1 VAHLSTIGPEF
12 VVTDEEPHNLCAYL
26 RIHQTLRN
34 RMKGEN
40 MFASQ
45 FSRLPVIV
53 TRMVIVVALLPWMS
67 GIQND
72 SQRQPVLADPMRGLP
87 PGWTA
92 SEWSEVVRT
101 VRADLLGSTPHAP
114 LADPWTQ
121 KANVIAE
128 DAEHMVSFGWS
139 VAVDGD
145 TLVVGAP
152 NGRVWDDDRGQYFYS
167 GTAYVFE
174 KSTSGW
180 SHVHQVAKL
189 YPEDYIHCHSF
200 GWSVAIDGNFIVVG
214 APDAHKPYA
223 GTPGAAYLFMETAE
237 GWKQIKKL
245 TELSPAEGD
254 APRFGLSV
262 DIDGDLIVI
271 GAPMED
277 LFYDG
282 FWHNEQ
288 GSAYI
293 FQIPVGNWPGSEAH
307 ENGFL
312 RPSDGRPG
320 DSFGASVAVSGHTV
334 IASAYAHEPDPNNP
348 DEIAYGKA
356 YIFTQS
362 DPWGNANDAARF
374 TASDAADHEY
384 FGWSVAIDGDLAAV
398 GAPGESSFDENG
410 EESVYLFKRPV
421 GGWSGSYTETARLVA
436 SDDNMFHDF
445 GNSVAVSGG
454 VVVIGAPWW
463 DTIGS
468 YSKTGA
474 VYVFTEP
481 AGGWVDMMTEN
492 QRLLA
497 DDHEVG
503 DEFGYNVA
511 IDGTAIAVG
520 VPKNNGNFGSAYV
533 FDSAP
538 VQLDSVSITEPVMC
552 GVNTGCLFSATVS
565 PLEASQP
572 ITYVWQATGQSV
584 VTHTGRG
591 LTDSINLTW
600 NMTGTQ
606 AITVTATNVLTR
618 VNDSH
623 LINVIRLYYT
633 YLPLVLR

>member
-1 VAHLSTIGPEF
+1 
-12 VVTDEEPHNLCAYL
+12 
-26 RIHQTLRN
+26 
-34 RMKGEN
+34 
-40 MFASQ
+40 
-45 FSRLPVIV
+45 
-53 TRMVIVVALLPWMS
+53 
-67 GIQND
+67 
-72 SQRQPVLADPMRGLP
+72 
-87 PGWTA
+87 
-92 SEWSEVVRT
+92 
-101 VRADLLGSTPHAP
+101 
-114 LADPWTQ
+114 
-121 KANVIAE
+121 
-128 DAEHMVSFGWS
+128 MVSFGWS

-145 TLVVGAP
+145 TLVVGAT
-152 NGRVWDDDRGQYFYS
+152 NGRIWDANYNRYFYS

-174 KSTSGW
+174 RSASGW
-180 SHVHQVAKL
+180 STVHQVAKL
-189 YPEDYIHCHSF
+189 YPEDYIYSESF
-200 GWSVAIDGNFIVVG
+200 GFSVAIDGNFIVVG
-214 APDAHKPYA
+214 APDTHKPYSA
-223 GTPGAAYLFMETAE
+223 SPGAAYLFMETSE

-262 DIDGDLIVI
+262 DIDGDLIVV

-277 LFYDG
+277 LFYEG
-282 FWHNEQ
+282 NWHDEQ
-288 GSAYI
+288 GSAYV
-293 FQIPVGNWPGSEAH
+293 FQIPVGNWPGTEAH

-312 RPSDGRPG
+312 RPSDGRAG

-334 IASAYAHEPDPNNP
+334 IVSAYAHEPDPSNP
-348 DEIAYGKA
+348 DEMAYGKA

-362 DPWGNANDAARF
+362 DPWGNANDAAWF

-384 FGWSVAIDGDLAAV
+384 FGWSVAIDGDLAVV
-398 GAPGESSFDENG
+398 GAPGDYSFDANG
-410 EESVYLFKRPV
+410 EESAYLFKRPE
-421 GGWSGSYTETARLVA
+421 GGWSGSYTETARLIA

-445 GNSVAVSGG
+445 GTSVAASGG
-454 VVVIGAPWW
+454 VVVVGAPWW

-468 YSKTGA
+468 HSKTGA

-481 AGGWVDMMTEN
+481 AGGWVDMMTET

-520 VPKNNGNFGSAYV
+520 VPLDNGRFGSAYV

-538 VQLDSVSITEPVMC
+538 VPLDSVSITGPVM
-552 GVNTGCLFSATVS
+552 GGANTGYTFTATVN
-565 PLEASQP
+565 PLTATQP

-591 LTDSINLTW
+591 SSDSINLTW

-606 AITVTATNVLTR
+606 AITVTATNALNTVD
-618 VNDSH
+618 DSH
-623 LINVIRLYYT
+623 LINVINLYCS